1 VDELTKR
8 RLARNEALFRQVN
21 EEVEA
26 VEARYGS
33 SSGGFICECADPA
46 CSAAFHLPLEEY
58 ERIRAHDNWFIV
70 LPGHQLPEI
79 EETIERHDRYLV
91 VEKTVALNR
100 PDR

>member
-79 EETIERHDRYLV
+79 EEIIERHDRYLV